1 MELQQVRRE
10 IIAPAFKLLPDR
22 MGGKKAEVLLL
33 AIGLQESRFLHRRQI
48 NGPARSFWQGEK
60 GGGMVHG
67 VPRHVATMRTAAKVL
82 EARGVSPTD
91 DAIYAAIETDDIL
104 ACCLARLLLITDPMA
119 LPEIGAPRAAWEMY
133 LRTWRPGKP
142 HPDTWPALYQQAV
155 EAVQ

>member
-1 MELQQVRRE
+1 MDLQQVRRE

-22 MGGKKAEVLLL
+22 MGTKAAEVMLL

-67 VPRHVATMRTAAKVL
+67 VPRHISTMRSAEKVF
-82 EARGVSPTD
+82 EARGVPPTD
-91 DAIYAAIETDDIL
+91 DAVYAAIETDDVL
-104 ACCLARLLLITDPMA
+104 ACCLARLLLYTDRFA
-119 LPEIGAPRAAWEMY
+119 LPEIGDVHAAWELY

-142 HPDTWPALYQQAV
+142 HPDTWAQLYQQAV

>member
-1 MELQQVRRE
+1 MDLQQVRRE
-10 IIAPAFKLLPDR
+10 IIAPAFLLLPDR
-22 MGGKKAEVLLL
+22 MAGKKAEVMLL

-67 VPRHVATMRTAAKVL
+67 VPRHISTMRTAAKVI

-91 DAIYAAIETDDIL
+91 DAVYAAIETDDIL
-104 ACCLARLLLITDPMA
+104 ACALARLLLYTDPKA
-119 LPEIGAPRAAWEMY
+119 LPEVGDAHSAWELY
-133 LRTWRPGKP
+133 LRQWRPGVP
-142 HPDTWPALYQQAV
+142 RPETWADYYRQAL